1 MRDGPDPFV
10 TLLIERG
17 LDHQSDVIAKSY
29 PDAVEEEFFGEEV
42 GFRRTLE
49 LMAAGTKFIM
59 NMPLICRNLGL
70 EGRPDVLVRVDD
82 IPSDLGDYSYGVV
95 EIKSARHISEAHALQ
110 GAVYNRM
117 LGIVQGYE
125 PDEFYIINGDSN
137 ERIIQA
143 VDVADKLDAVLED
156 VRRVLDG
163 AVVDPCF
170 GAGESPWHSYVN
182 AMAIQNDDVSLL
194 PGVGGAR
201 RVNLFDF
208 GFRTVD
214 DVAAADETA
223 LVKVKGVGGRQP
235 KPSSAPP
242 SHSSERLPSDATA
255 RRTSAGVAPKCSST

>member
-10 TLLIERG
+10 TLLIDRG
-17 LDHQSDVIAKSY
+17 LDHQSCVIAESY
-29 PDAVEEEFFGEEV
+29 PDAVEEDFFGEEV

-82 IPSDLGDYSYGVV
+82 ICSDLGDYSYGVV
-95 EIKSARHISEAHALQ
+95 EIKSARHISDAHILQ
-110 GAVYNRM
+110 GTVYNRM

-125 PDEFYIINGDSN
+125 PDEFYIINGDSS
-137 ERIIQA
+137 EKIVQA
-143 VDVADKLDAVLED
+143 AAVDKLDAVLED

-182 AMAIQNDDVSLL
+182 AMAI
-194 PGVGGAR
+194 
-201 RVNLFDF
+201 
-208 GFRTVD
+208 
-214 DVAAADETA
+214 
-223 LVKVKGVGGRQP
+223 
-235 KPSSAPP
+235 
-242 SHSSERLPSDATA
+242 
-255 RRTSAGVAPKCSST
+255 